1 MQSTRRSF
9 LASAVAAA
17 PLFAKSANVPFH
29 LGVATYSLRKLSRSD
44 AIAAI
49 KKMGV
54 THVSVKEYHL
64 RYNST
69 PEELA
74 SGRKEFEAAGLKIM
88 SGGNIDLKGDEA
100 KIRAMFDYAKGAGM
114 PMIVCAPSQAT
125 IPAVEKMVK
134 EYNIRVA
141 IHNHGPEDKFF
152 PDPQSVLEA
161 IKGRDPRMG
170 LCVDIG
176 HTARTG
182 RDVVESIRLAG
193 KRLFDLHVKDLKDLK
208 DKAAQVAV
216 GEGAMPMKEIFATLK
231 KMNFRGGCMLEYEIN
246 ADNPVPGMIQSFDH
260 MRKLLAEMPS

>member
-114 PMIVCAPSQAT
+114 PERWFVIYQRA
-125 IPAVEKMVK
+125 
-134 EYNIRVA
+134 
-141 IHNHGPEDKFF
+141 G
-152 PDPQSVLEA
+152 
-161 IKGRDPRMG
+161 
-170 LCVDIG
+170 
-176 HTARTG
+176 ARST
-182 RDVVESIRLAG
+182 S
-193 KRLFDLHVKDLKDLK
+193 
-208 DKAAQVAV
+208 
-216 GEGAMPMKEIFATLK
+216 P
-231 KMNFRGGCMLEYEIN
+231 
-246 ADNPVPGMIQSFDH
+246 
-260 MRKLLAEMPS
+260 